1 MREVEKEKM
10 EMVQECYLEKRMRR
24 ELDRERERT
33 VEDEHEGSRSQCERE
48 KEYRKRN
55 FGRVGEERKL
65 KSERTIK
72 RDRMGDF
79 GRGRGRCELK
89 LEEGRTEILMKK

>member
-1 MREVEKEKM
+1 MREGEKEKM
-10 EMVQECYLEKRMRR
+10 ERILECNPEKRMRR

-48 KEYRKRN
+48 KEYRERN

-65 KSERTIK
+65 K
-72 RDRMGDF
+72 
-79 GRGRGRCELK
+79 
-89 LEEGRTEILMKK
+89 